1 MATQRQYEAA
11 TLFNMRCVD
20 MRHLWEPSRE
30 YLGKPTEKPNYFGM
44 WIVPKTQAHW
54 STEPVFASAMQA
66 FQKLLGGQ
74 LQNFAQN
81 PNAVIWPIMDGDM
94 PSSQGKTSEFA
105 KGHWMLSA
113 STGNVPNIELVQ
125 SGAVA
130 PVKLH
135 SRAGVKP
142 GDYCMLG
149 VTAAVKQNQANGV
162 KFYLSACV
170 FTHPGEEIVF
180 ANSVSGAELM
190 RQAQA
195 QGLQVAGFGNAPGGF
210 GNAPGGFGAPAA
222 APGGFG
228 GQPGG
233 FTSGGAPHAQTAPAF
248 GAPSTAPNGPAFGG
262 NAAFPSSAP
271 QGAPGFG
278 TAAPQPS
285 AGHAAQG
292 APGFAAP
299 NFGQFPGR

>member
-1 MATQRQYEAA
+1 
-11 TLFNMRCVD
+11 

-54 STEPVFASAMQA
+54 STEPIFASAMQA
-66 FQKLLGGQ
+66 FGKLLQGD

-81 PNAVIWPIMDGDM
+81 PNAVIWPIADGDM
-94 PSSQGKTSEFA
+94 PSPQGKTSEFA
-105 KGHWMLSA
+105 KGHWLLSA

-135 SRAGVKP
+135 SRVGVKP
-142 GDYCMLG
+142 GDFCMLG
-149 VTAAVKQNQANGV
+149 VTAAVKKNQPNGV
-162 KFYLSACV
+162 KFYLNACV

-195 QGLQVAGFGNAPGGF
+195 QGLQVAGFSG
-210 GNAPGGFGAPAA
+210 APGGFGAPQGGFPSGAAPHGGFGAPQGGFTPGGAPNAQMGGFA
-222 APGGFG
+222 APG
-228 GQPGG
+228 
-233 FTSGGAPHAQTAPAF
+233 
-248 GAPSTAPNGPAFGG
+248 TAPNGPGFGG
-262 NAAFPSSAP
+262 NAAFPSNP

-278 TAAPQPS
+278 GP
-285 AGHAAQG
+285 AGPGQNA
-292 APGFAAP
+292 APGFGQPAGAFAPNGGAP
-299 NFGQFPGR
+299 NFGPGGQFPGR